1 MGRWQYMCIINKKH
15 SFTGCCVVFVC
26 SESNL
31 FWVLY
36 LLVETPWCSLNKDVF
51 NPVCL
56 SVCLSFCLFVCLSVC
71 LLVCVSV
78 YF

>member
-26 SESNL
+26 RESNL

-36 LLVETPWCSLNKDVF
+36 LLVEAPQYSLNKDVF
-51 NPVCL
+51 KPVYVCACVCL
-56 SVCLSFCLFVCLSVC
+56 
-71 LLVCVSV
+71 
-78 YF
+78 